1 VLAEHG
7 TFDCMDKTQEEEHR
21 SKVRDGATKS
31 PLSESKRHHDGSFH
45 KYMRD
50 KIQKLDVQFRQQSS
64 VVGETSCPELKSLF
78 KGVSI
83 HVNGYTEPSHAELK
97 RIMSMYGGSFQNYYS
112 RSSVSHIICSN
123 LPDAKVKQF
132 EKERN
137 PTPVVRPEWITACIK
152 AKKILPVDSFILW
165 SLRPGGPG
173 QQKLLWATTENRASD
188 GYDPGLLAR
197 AQKIAKRLRENCE
210 VLKGPPKSSMDDP
223 NFVESFYRASRLH
236 FIGTWKTRLENLM
249 LSDLVQKAPNPSQ
262 TQSIRTIVHVDMDCF
277 FASVA
282 EASHPEFK
290 GLPLAVCHSN
300 AKGSGEISS
309 ANYEARKFGV
319 CASMFMAKAKE
330 LCPMLVVVPYEFE
343 KYEAISEAMYKIL
356 FRYSSS
362 VSPVSCDEAY
372 MDISGLGDPMQIATS
387 LRKDI
392 EQETCCCASV
402 GISTNMLLSRI
413 ATAKA
418 KPNGQFHLQ
427 RENALQELAC
437 LDIEELPGIG
447 WRTGKKLRAAGYNFV
462 SDIQNSTKERLQD
475 LLGNKLGTMAFE
487 YAFGDDKRVVCPVT
501 ERKSVGA
508 EINWGV
514 RFESSEDAEKFLKS
528 ISQQVSDRLEHV
540 KMKGKCIT
548 LKIKKRREGA
558 SEPRKFL
565 GMGVC
570 DSLSRATTV
579 PSGIFKADDI
589 YSESVSL
596 LRILNIYHS
605 DIRGIGLSVSK
616 LEPLH
621 ANRKVQQINPQMRID
636 QFTKQAVIQ
645 TSLKG
650 HPDNQQYK
658 ITLEPS
664 KIDPSVLSELPADI
678 RQEIER
684 EYGIKNR
691 KQTKAPG
698 TFGKD
703 SDRHTSTIRDD
714 KPHLKSRRSWS
725 DYDPL
730 RMSQID
736 TNVLN
741 ELPNSLRE
749 EIIRSIDP
757 SKKKPKRAGA
767 DKAKIQSRTKQN
779 GIIDSLY
786 IKCKEQ
792 RENLSGKIEQIAT
805 NLPQDARAIIQDLHM
820 GNTIGF
826 IAALEAYLSHHDNS
840 EAFDHTIEDIKRI
853 ISLECGSIASNTSP
867 EGWWIIQRGVHRLS
881 AKFHM
886 LRKHAPAIL
895 HILQN
900 KMKSYHEDNV
910 QMY

>member
-1 VLAEHG
+1 
-7 TFDCMDKTQEEEHR
+7 MDKAQEEEHGP
-21 SKVRDGATKS
+21 KVKSGATTS
-31 PLSESKRHHDGSFH
+31 PLSDLKRHHDGSFH

-50 KIQKLDVQFRQQSS
+50 KIQKLDVQFKQQSS
-64 VVGETSCPELKSLF
+64 VFGETSCPELKNLF
-78 KGVSI
+78 EGVSI

-132 EKERN
+132 EKERS

-152 AKKILPVDSFILW
+152 SKRILPIDAFILW

-173 QQKLLWATTENRASD
+173 QQMLSWATGSAST
-188 GYDPGLLAR
+188 GYDPGILSR
-197 AQKIAKRLRENCE
+197 AQNIAKRLRENCE

-236 FIGTWKTRLENLM
+236 FIGTWKTRLENLI
-249 LSDLVQKAPNPSQ
+249 LSDLVQKAPSPSHS
-262 TQSIRTIVHVDMDCF
+262 TSTRTILHVDMDCF
-277 FASVA
+277 FAAVA

-309 ANYEARKFGV
+309 ANYEARKYGV

-343 KYEAISEAMYKIL
+343 KYEMVSEAMYRTL

-372 MDISGLGDPMQIATS
+372 MDITGLGDPMQIATS

-392 EQETCCCASV
+392 EQETHCCASV

-418 KPNGQFHLQ
+418 KPNGQLHL
-427 RENALQELAC
+427 RKENALQELAC
-437 LDIEELPGIG
+437 LDIEELPGVG
-447 WRTGKKLRAAGYNFV
+447 WRTGQKLRGAGYNFV
-462 SDIQNSTKERLQD
+462 SDIQSSTKERLQD
-475 LLGNKLGTMAFE
+475 LLGNKLGDIVFK
-487 YAFGDDKRVVCPVT
+487 YAFGEDSRAVSPLT

-514 RFESSEDAEKFLKS
+514 RFESSLDAEKFLKS
-528 ISQQVSDRLEHV
+528 ISQQVSDRLEHA

-558 SEPRKFL
+558 AEPRKFL

-579 PSGIFKADDI
+579 PSGIFKTDDI
-589 YSESVSL
+589 YSESLSL
-596 LRILNIYHS
+596 LNILNIPYL

-621 ANRKVQQINPQMRID
+621 ANRKGQQTNPQMRLD
-636 QFTKQAVIQ
+636 QFTKQAEIQ
-645 TSLKG
+645 APLRRRS
-650 HPDNQQYK
+650 DNQKYTDNIK
-658 ITLEPS
+658 CS
-664 KIDPSVLSELPADI
+664 DIDPSVLCELPADI
-678 RQEIER
+678 RQEIEK
-684 EYGIKNR
+684 EYGIKNSKQR
-691 KQTKAPG
+691 KPVAI
-698 TFGKD
+698 FGKD
-703 SDRHTSTIRDD
+703 SGRSTSTTWGA
-714 KPHLKSRRSWS
+714 KPHSNSHTSWS

-741 ELPNSLRE
+741 ELPKALQE
-749 EIIRSIDP
+749 EIMRSIDP

-767 DKAKIQSRTKQN
+767 DKAKGQPRTN
-779 GIIDSLY
+779 RNDDIDHLY
-786 IKCKEQ
+786 VKCKEQ
-792 RENLSGKIEQIAT
+792 RENLNLRIKQIAASM
-805 NLPQDARAIIQDLHM
+805 PQDARIIVEELHT
-820 GNTIGF
+820 GNSIGF
-826 IAALEAYLSHHDNS
+826 IAALETYLSHHEDS
-840 EAFDHTIEDIKRI
+840 EEFEHVIENTKRI
-853 ISLECGSIASNTSP
+853 ISLECASVTSNTSP
-867 EGWWIIQRGVHRLS
+867 EGWWTIRRGVLRLS
-881 AKFHM
+881 SKFHM
-886 LRKHAPAIL
+886 LKNHAPAVL
-895 HILQN
+895 SALEN
-900 KMKSYHEDNV
+900 RMKLYCENNV
-910 QMY
+910 DLY